1 MKPLHIR
8 HYISLTLMSKMVPRA
23 HLFDEML
30 IILYAACILQQ
41 DFSCYLRYTN
51 SVGLSPET
59 GEMFVMLL

>member
-1 MKPLHIR
+1 
-8 HYISLTLMSKMVPRA
+8 MSKMVPRA